1 MINIATKGLLKSS
14 FYKSLCLSRKS
25 CGAFTLSWNFYEFWD
40 GPMPG
45 YEILLFLGNLTLVY
59 VWHPLFTEEVD
70 LYPKLALI
78 LLGQFLIVT
87 GVAQALKFIIQIVKE
102 K

>member
-1 MINIATKGLLKSS
+1 
-14 FYKSLCLSRKS
+14 
-25 CGAFTLSWNFYEFWD
+25 
-40 GPMPG
+40 MPG